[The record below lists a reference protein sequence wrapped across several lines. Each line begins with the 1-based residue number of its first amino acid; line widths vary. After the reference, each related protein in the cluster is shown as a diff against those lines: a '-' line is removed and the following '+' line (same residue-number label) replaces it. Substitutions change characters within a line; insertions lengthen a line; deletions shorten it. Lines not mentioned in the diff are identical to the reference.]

1 MAVWAFK
8 SQITADWATPFSN
21 VAELGNV
28 EADTLIYSVGKM
40 CFVVLQQGN
49 GRKRG
54 LKSQS

>member
-1 MAVWAFK
+1 MAVWAFT
-8 SQITADWATPFSN
+8 SQSTADWATPFPN

-40 CFVVLQQGN
+40 RFAVLQQGN